1 MGSSHALRHTRVSR
15 AELKGATVCVLLR
28 CSWATPLCTTGQTT
42 GTRPSSRETSWVAS
56 QLCAAMLSQCS
67 CITQLRR
74 QLYTLYTGYV
84 IQPVCCVWHVTQRNR
99 QRRGCILPPLDL
111 ALAPDLTSHIL
122 GVGSVKDAETTQNSL
137 GVRVS
142 GLQVWRASEG
152 TVFKPER
159 DWARKLT
166 DETIGSAF
174 QLFASGGEER
184 RVEDRGSGSSLAN
197 CSARRPAAIA
207 HLC

>member
-1 MGSSHALRHTRVSR
+1 
-15 AELKGATVCVLLR
+15 
-28 CSWATPLCTTGQTT
+28 
-42 GTRPSSRETSWVAS
+42 
-56 QLCAAMLSQCS
+56 MLSQCS

-84 IQPVCCVWHVTQRNR
+84 IQPVCCVWHVTQRDR
-99 QRRGCILPPLDL
+99 QRRGCLLFLLPLHR
-111 ALAPDLTSHIL
+111 PDPTAHIL
-122 GVGSVKDAETTQNSL
+122 GVGSVKDAETTQSSL

-184 RVEDRGSGSSLAN
+184 RVEYRGSGKFFPHCSVRRLKQISASVKSSPSYAVKSPWAVSSSYTLTPMF
-197 CSARRPAAIA
+197 C
-207 HLC
+207 